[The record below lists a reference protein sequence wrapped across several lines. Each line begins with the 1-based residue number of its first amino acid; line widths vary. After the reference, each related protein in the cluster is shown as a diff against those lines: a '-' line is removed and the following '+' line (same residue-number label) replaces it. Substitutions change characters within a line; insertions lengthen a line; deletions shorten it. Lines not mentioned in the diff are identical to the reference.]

1 MKSSP
6 ALILV
11 TLAVFSPVFL
21 VDAASGSTATAADS
35 MDRKLQHIQRNG
47 ALAHPDPTPTELTEQ
62 EVNTYFAAGRVKLPT
77 GVRSVHF
84 ASQPDVVTAT
94 ARIDFDQLKAG
105 RSSSSPL
112 LSIFKGLHDV
122 VVVAHA
128 RGIGHQGY
136 VQVDSVALDGVEI
149 PRFVL
154 ELFVEKYLRPKYP
167 NIGMNSQFALP
178 AKIDSARV
186 GLHKVTVIQ
195 K

>member
-1 MKSSP
+1 
-6 ALILV
+6 
-11 TLAVFSPVFL
+11 
-21 VDAASGSTATAADS
+21 
-35 MDRKLQHIQRNG
+35 MDRKLQHIQQNG
-47 ALAHPDPTPTELTEQ
+47 ARAHPDPTRTELTEQ
-62 EVNTYFAAGRVKLPT
+62 EVNAYFAAGRVKLPA
-77 GVRSVHF
+77 GVQSVHF
-84 ASQPDVVTAT
+84 ACQPDVVTAT
-94 ARIDFDQLKAG
+94 NRIDFDQVKAG

-112 LSIFKGLHDV
+112 LSIFKGVHDV

-154 ELFVEKYLRPKYP
+154 ELCVEKYLRPKYP